1 MKVVVFLLLFAGFLV
16 LFYRMAFFRE
26 LLEMLRRSREG
37 MNASV
42 RQRSLSDRKKLL
54 DLQDK
59 RTSWYFL
66 EQQLYYSGLKVRF
79 PGITAEWWAAWNC
92 VGLALVFCVI
102 APFGGLAMGFL
113 ACLFL
118 LMAEGLLLKQM
129 KKSNLRKVE
138 KNLMEMLDFLGN
150 YSMTAGEV
158 TGVLY
163 QISRFMEEPLKTVL
177 LTCYYEASTSGDT
190 GKALVSMAEKIEHPK
205 FKELVRNMD
214 ISVRYS
220 ADFSALVSGSRRS
233 MREYLRATEE
243 RRVLYR
249 EAIINMVLLLVMS
262 VTVLL
267 AVGKLTGTSI
277 AYVLTKTLP
286 GRAGIVVLIGIF
298 ALFRRQMGKEG

>member
-1 MKVVVFLLLFAGFLV
+1 MKIVVFLLLFAGFLV
-16 LFYRMAFFRE
+16 LFYRMAFFRD
-26 LLEMLRRSREG
+26 LLEMLKRSREG
-37 MNASV
+37 MNASA

-92 VGLALVFCVI
+92 VGLALALCVI
-102 APFGGLAMGFL
+102 APFGGIAMGVA
-113 ACLFL
+113 ACLCL
-118 LMAEGLLLKQM
+118 LLAEGWLLKQM
-129 KKSNLRKVE
+129 KRSNLRKVE

-163 QISRFMEEPLKTVL
+163 QISRYMEEPLKTVL

-233 MREYLRATEE
+233 MREYLRAAEE
-243 RRVLYR
+243 RRVLFR
-249 EAIINMVLLLVMS
+249 EAVINMVLLLAMS

-267 AVGKLTGTSI
+267 AVGKLTGTSM
-277 AYVLTKTLP
+277 ANVLTKTLP
-286 GRAGIVVLIGIF
+286 GRAGIVVLIVIF